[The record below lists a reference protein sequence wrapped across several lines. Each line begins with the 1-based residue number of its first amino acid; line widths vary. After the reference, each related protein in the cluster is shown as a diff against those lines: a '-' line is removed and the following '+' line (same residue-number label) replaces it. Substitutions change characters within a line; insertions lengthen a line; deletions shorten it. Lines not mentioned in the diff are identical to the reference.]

1 VQRDEVLTVQQ
12 AARMLGVSIDT
23 VRTWADAGRIPSWR
37 TPGRHRRFSAAA
49 LQNLQNVPSLRD
61 GFVSVR

>member
-1 VQRDEVLTVQQ
+1 VAEQALTVQQ
-12 AARMLGVSIDT
+12 AARRLGVHIDT
-23 VRTWADAGRIPSWR
+23 LRKWADAGWIPSWR
-37 TPGRHRRFSAAA
+37 TPGRQRRFSAAA